1 MSRRSILGR
10 AATILTACA
19 LATAC
24 AGIDQRTF
32 DINALDRDAAVVYG
46 QIVVPSSL
54 DPHRGVTEND
64 LPLLTV
70 IYDRITDVDT
80 DGNPVPMLAESWE
93 LNDEDASFVLKMR
106 EGVTFSDGTPVD
118 AAAVKV
124 NIDRILEDP
133 QSTIKGQISPT
144 IGSVDV
150 LDDLTVRFNL
160 VGPGG
165 ALPTL
170 LASRP
175 GMLISPAALGNTD
188 LDQNPVGA
196 GAFTMSS
203 SIPGTAYHFDRRPD
217 YWDEDAYRFRQLT
230 FLIQLDTAT
239 RMNSLQAGESTMTG
253 VVGPQKEEAKA
264 GGLQVFSSDGAS
276 TSMARISLNTTRSEF
291 VVKAV
296 RQAMNLAIDR
306 AAISRVLYSGDCV
319 PGAQPYPEGYFAH
332 SDVLDDSGWASYD
345 PDRARSLLEEAG
357 LGGGFSFTA
366 AVPSLSIYQNNAQ
379 VVQQNLADIGIDMR
393 IEVMDATQARA
404 RFVTGEADALVGQ
417 YGGGTDPG
425 LYAQSAYLAN
435 GGDNPGKLTTP
446 RMAELY
452 DATARSTDVEE
463 RKVAYEDLL
472 AEAFEMGPAQ
482 IVLCH
487 SVGAVASQGN
497 VGNYV
502 FYKTGGTGLRTLD
515 VSK

>member
-1 MSRRSILGR
+1 MSARSLFRVATSLLTVCVLG
-10 AATILTACA
+10 
-19 LATAC
+19 TAC
-24 AGIDQRTF
+24 AGIDSRTF
-32 DINALDRDAAVVYG
+32 DSNALDREAEVVFG
-46 QIVVPSSL
+46 QIVVPSSM

-64 LPLLTV
+64 LPILAV
-70 IYDRITDVDT
+70 VYDRITDVDP
-80 DGNPVPMLAESWE
+80 DGNPIPMLAESWT
-93 LNDEDASFVLKMR
+93 LDEDGNTFTLVMR
-106 EGVTFSDGTPVD
+106 PDATFSDGLPVD
-118 AAAVKV
+118 APAVKA
-124 NIDRILEDP
+124 NFDRILTDP
-133 QSTIKGQISPT
+133 QSTIKGQIAKT

-150 LDDLTVRFNL
+150 LDARTVRLNL
-160 VGPGG
+160 IGPGG

-175 GMLISPAALGNTD
+175 GMLVSPAALANPD

-196 GAFTMSS
+196 GAFTMTR
-203 SIPGTAYHFDRRPD
+203 SIPGTAYYFERRPD
-217 YWDEDAYRFRQLT
+217 YWDDDAYRYKKLT

-264 GGLQVFSSDGAS
+264 GGLQVFTSEDAS
-276 TSMARISLNTTRSEF
+276 TSMARISLNTERSEF
-291 VVKAV
+291 AKKEV

-306 AAISRVLYSGDCV
+306 EAISRVLYSGDCI

-332 SDVLDDSGWASYD
+332 SDELDDSGWASYD
-345 PDRARSLLEEAG
+345 PDRARDLLEQAG
-357 LGGGFSFTA
+357 LPNGFTFTA

-379 VVQQNLADIGIDMR
+379 VVQQNLADVGIDMR

-425 LYAQSAYLAN
+425 LYVQSAYMPG
-435 GGDNPGKLTTP
+435 GGDNPGNLSTP
-446 RMAELY
+446 ELARLF
-452 DATARSTDVEE
+452 DETARSADVE
-463 RKVAYEDLL
+463 RRSAAFSDLL

-487 SVGAVASQGN
+487 SVASVAAQGN
-497 VGNYV
+497 LGNYV

-515 VSK
+515 ISK

>member
-10 AATILTACA
+10 ALAILTVCA
-19 LATAC
+19 VSTAC

-32 DINALDRDAAVVYG
+32 DANALDRDATVVYG

-64 LPLLTV
+64 LPLLAV

-93 LNDEDASFVLKMR
+93 LDEENATFTLKIR
-106 EGVTFSDGTPVD
+106 AGATFSDGTPVD

-124 NIDRILEDP
+124 NIDRILNDP
-133 QSTIKGQISPT
+133 QTTIKGQIDKT

-150 LDDLTVRFNL
+150 VDDSTVRFDL

-196 GAFTMSS
+196 GAFRMTS
-203 SIPGTAYHFDRRPD
+203 SIPGTAYHFERRPD
-217 YWDEDAYRFRQLT
+217 YWDDDAYRYSKLT

-264 GGLQVFSSDGAS
+264 GGLQVFTSEGAS
-276 TSMARISLNTTRSEF
+276 TSMARISLNSARSEF
-291 VVKAV
+291 GNKQV

-306 AAISRVLYSGDCV
+306 AAISRVLYSGDCI

-332 SDVLDDSGWASYD
+332 SDALDDSGWSSYD
-345 PDRARSLLEEAG
+345 PDRARALLDDAG
-357 LGGGFSFTA
+357 LPDGFTFTA

-379 VVQQNLADIGIDMR
+379 VVQQNLADVGIDMR

-425 LYAQSAYLAN
+425 LYAQSAYLPG
-435 GGDNPGKLTTP
+435 GGDNPGRLTTD

-452 DATARSTDVEE
+452 DATARSTDVDE
-463 RKVAYEDLL
+463 RKSAYEDLL
-472 AEAFEMGPAQ
+472 AEAFDMGPAQ

-487 SVGAVASQGN
+487 SVASVASQGN
-497 VGNYV
+497 IGNYV

>member
-1 MSRRSILGR
+1 MSHRSILGR
-10 AATILTACA
+10 AAAFATVCA
-19 LATAC
+19 LSVAC

-32 DINALDRDAAVVYG
+32 DSTALDRDATVIYG

-80 DGNPVPMLAESWE
+80 DGNPIPMLAESWE
-93 LNDEDASFVLKMR
+93 LDDENSSFILNMR
-106 EGVTFSDGTPVD
+106 AGATFSDGNPVD
-118 AAAVKV
+118 AAAVKS
-124 NIDRILEDP
+124 NIDRILTDP
-133 QSTIKGQISPT
+133 QSTIKAQIAGT

-150 LDDLTVRFNL
+150 LDERTARLNL

-165 ALPTL
+165 SLPTL

-175 GMLISPAALGNTD
+175 GMLVSPAALGNVD

-196 GAFTMSS
+196 GAFMMTS
-203 SIPGTAYHFDRRPD
+203 SIPGTEYQFVRRPD
-217 YWDEDAYRFRQLT
+217 YWDDDAYRFRKLT

-264 GGLQVFSSDGAS
+264 GGLQVFTSGGAS
-276 TSMARISLNTTRSEF
+276 TSMARISLNTSRSEF
-291 VVKAV
+291 GEKAV

-306 AAISRVLYSGDCV
+306 AAISRVLYSGDCI

-332 SDVLDDSGWASYD
+332 SDSLDDSGWADYD
-345 PDRARSLLEEAG
+345 PDRARELLADAG
-357 LGGGFSFTA
+357 LADGFTFTA

-425 LYAQSAYLAN
+425 LYVSSAYLPT
-435 GGDNPGKLTTP
+435 GGDNPGKLTTD

-452 DATARSTDVEE
+452 AATARSTDVDE
-463 RKVAYEDLL
+463 RKAAYEDLL
-472 AEAFEMGPAQ
+472 AEAFDMGPAQ

-487 SVGAVASQGN
+487 SVASVASQGN
-497 VGNYV
+497 IGNYE

>member
-1 MSRRSILGR
+1 MSYRSILGR
-10 AATILTACA
+10 AAV
-19 LATAC
+19 LATVCAVSVAC

-32 DINALDRDAAVVYG
+32 DIDALDRDATVIYG

-80 DGNPVPMLAESWE
+80 DGNPIPMLAESWE
-93 LNDEDASFVLKMR
+93 LDDENSSFILNMR
-106 EGVTFSDGTPVD
+106 AGATFSDGTPVD
-118 AAAVKV
+118 AAAVKA
-124 NIDRILEDP
+124 NIDRILTDP
-133 QSTIKGQISPT
+133 QSTIKSQIDKT

-150 LDDLTVRFNL
+150 LDERTVRLNL

-165 ALPTL
+165 SLPTL

-175 GMLISPAALGNTD
+175 GMLVSPAALGNTD
-188 LDQNPVGA
+188 LDQKPVGA
-196 GAFTMSS
+196 GAFTMTS
-203 SIPGTAYHFDRRPD
+203 SIPGTEYHFDRRPD
-217 YWDEDAYRFRQLT
+217 YWDDDAYRFSKLT

-264 GGLQVFSSDGAS
+264 GGLQVFTSDGAS
-276 TSMARISLNTTRSEF
+276 TSMARISLNTARSEF
-291 VVKAV
+291 GEKAV

-332 SDVLDDSGWASYD
+332 SDALDDSGWSDYD
-345 PDRARSLLEEAG
+345 PDRARELLADAG
-357 LGGGFSFTA
+357 LADGFTFTA

-425 LYAQSAYLAN
+425 LYVSSAYLPT
-435 GGDNPGKLTTP
+435 GGDNPGKLTTE
-446 RMAELY
+446 RMGELY
-452 DATARSTDVEE
+452 AATARSTDVEE
-463 RKVAYEDLL
+463 RKAAYEDLL

-487 SVGAVASQGN
+487 SVASVASQGN

>member
-1 MSRRSILGR
+1 MSARPLFTVAVSILTVCLLG
-10 AATILTACA
+10 TG
-19 LATAC
+19 C

-32 DINALDRDAAVVYG
+32 DPNALDREAEVVYG

-64 LPLLTV
+64 LPLLAV

-80 DGNPVPMLAESWE
+80 DGNPIPMLAESWA
-93 LNDEDASFVLKMR
+93 LDESARSFTLVMRSDA
-106 EGVTFSDGTPVD
+106 TFSDGNPVD
-118 AAAVKV
+118 APAVKA
-124 NIDRILEDP
+124 NFDRILTDP
-133 QSTIKGQISPT
+133 QSTIKGQIAST

-150 LDDLTVRFNL
+150 LDSRTVRLNL

-175 GMLISPAALGNTD
+175 GMLVSPAALANPD

-196 GAFTMSS
+196 GAFRMTR
-203 SIPGTAYHFDRRPD
+203 SIPGTAYYFERRPD
-217 YWDEDAYRFRQLT
+217 YWDEDAYRFDKLT

-253 VVGPQKEEAKA
+253 VVGPQKEEAAA
-264 GGLQVFSSDGAS
+264 GGLQVFTSNGAS
-276 TSMARISLNTTRSEF
+276 TSMARISLNTERSEF
-291 VVKAV
+291 ASKQV
-296 RQAMNLAIDR
+296 RQAMNVAIDR
-306 AAISRVLYSGDCV
+306 DAISRVLYSGDCI

-332 SDVLDDSGWASYD
+332 SEELDDSGWASYD
-345 PDRARSLLEEAG
+345 PDRARELLAEAG
-357 LGGGFSFTA
+357 LPNGFTFTA

-379 VVQQNLADIGIDMR
+379 VVQQNLADVGIDMR

-425 LYAQSAYLAN
+425 LYVQSAYMAG
-435 GGDNPGKLTTP
+435 GGDNPGNLSSP
-446 RMAELY
+446 RMAELF
-452 DATARSTDVEE
+452 AETARSTNVEQ
-463 RKVAYEDLL
+463 RSAAYADLL
-472 AEAFEMGPAQ
+472 DEAFDMGPAQ

-487 SVGAVASQGN
+487 SVASVATQGN
-497 VGNYV
+497 LGNYV

-515 VSK
+515 ISK